1 MSIQHLVRGHL
12 KDLADGFTVNRVLP
26 AAAARSVGPFVFVD
40 HFGPV
45 QLPVGK
51 GLDVRPHPHIGLAT
65 VTYLFEGEIVHR
77 DSAGFLQPI
86 RPGDVNWMTAGR
98 GIVHSERTPPEERA
112 RGPRMHGMQIWVGLP
127 AEQEEIAP
135 SFVHYPAASLPRL
148 EVSGAS
154 IHVIIGRAYGAQSP
168 VATLSPT
175 VYCALE
181 LTAGAQVPI
190 EPEHAERALYV
201 ASGAIDIEGT
211 RVEAGTLAVLEPG
224 ATVRCG
230 ALIDAKVMLL
240 GGTPLGHRYMWWN
253 FVSSRKERIEQAK
266 DDWSAQ
272 RIGQVPGETEFIPLP
287 VK

>member
-1 MSIQHLVRGHL
+1 M
-12 KDLADGFTVNRVLP
+12 
-26 AAAARSVGPFVFVD
+26 
-40 HFGPV
+40 
-45 QLPVGK
+45 
-51 GLDVRPHPHIGLAT
+51 
-65 VTYLFEGEIVHR
+65 
-77 DSAGFLQPI
+77 
-86 RPGDVNWMTAGR
+86 
-98 GIVHSERTPPEERA
+98 
-112 RGPRMHGMQIWVGLP
+112 
-127 AEQEEIAP
+127 
-135 SFVHYPAASLPRL
+135 
-148 EVSGAS
+148 
-154 IHVIIGRAYGAQSP
+154 IIGRAYGAQSP

-240 GGTPLGHRYMWWN
+240 GGTPLGLRYMWWN

>member
-1 MSIQHLVRGHL
+1 M
-12 KDLADGFTVNRVLP
+12 LP

-45 QLPVGK
+45 QLPAGK

-77 DSAGFLQPI
+77 DSAGFVQPI

-98 GIVHSERTPPEERA
+98 GIVHSERTPPRSARA
-112 RGPRMHGMQIWVGLP
+112 ARACTACRSGSACRRSTRRSRRASSTTRRRACRGSRC
-127 AEQEEIAP
+127 
-135 SFVHYPAASLPRL
+135 
-148 EVSGAS
+148 SGAS
-154 IHVIIGRAYGAQSP
+154 IHVIIGHAYGAQSP

-175 VYCALE
+175 LYCALE
-181 LTAGAQVPI
+181 LTPARRCRSSPNTPSARCTWPV
-190 EPEHAERALYV
+190 ARSTSRA
-201 ASGAIDIEGT
+201 
-211 RVEAGTLAVLEPG
+211 RVSKPARSRCSSRC

>member
-1 MSIQHLVRGHL
+1 
-12 KDLADGFTVNRVLP
+12 
-26 AAAARSVGPFVFVD
+26 
-40 HFGPV
+40 V

-77 DSAGFLQPI
+77 DSAGFVQPI

-127 AEQEEIAP
+127 AEQEETAP

-154 IHVIIGRAYGAQSP
+154 IHVITGRAYGAQSP

-240 GGTPLGHRYMWWN
+240 GGTPLGLRYMWWN